1 METHLAQC
9 PHCSRILESYRL
21 FSSPRVDDEGAGVS
35 METGAYKDAGVSI
48 DALEKAKARVW
59 QNLEKMPGKS
69 YPARRPYPAQGRGNF
84 WGRRVSMPLPAAAA
98 AVLLVIA
105 AVLWAAQPKKAQ
117 SLSNMALTSEGYSIH
132 PPQVNGV
139 PDFDPKLSSI
149 RDLND
154 VLQYLGSS
162 DSGDILIL
170 RLPESRN
177 FFSSGE
183 PAIIK
188 AADYSRRRP

>member
-1 METHLAQC
+1 MESHLAQC

-21 FSSPRVDDEGAGVS
+21 FSTPGADDE
-35 METGAYKDAGVSI
+35 YKDAGISI
-48 DALEKAKARVW
+48 DTLEKTKARVW
-59 QNLEKMPGKS
+59 QNLENALRKR
-69 YPARRPYPAQGRGNF
+69 YPAQRPYPAQGRGSF

-117 SLSNMALTSEGYSIH
+117 PLSNMALTSEEYSIP
-132 PPQVNGV
+132 PPQVNGT

-154 VLQYLGSS
+154 VLQYLGSG

-177 FFSSGE
+177 FFSYGE